1 MSSSDGR
8 KFTVFI
14 RANDIKR
21 IFSWVMKHPN
31 LETGGDVFGLWEKS
45 HNSLENILHI
55 HYIIGPGQL
64 CRRTT
69 FSFHQDV
76 RYASQMEDYFH
87 RNHGMKHVALWHSH
101 QSGLDR
107 PSADDKKMVWET
119 MPSHDINRFVLII
132 ASIADSGKESENT
145 AVSLKCFLF
154 EIDDKTEECLPVLL
168 GKFRVLTAEETDWTH
183 HFDLHDVELEAGAE
197 FLIAD
202 EDLALSEITETE
214 TSVIGYRKREK
225 KHWTLTCCQS
235 FYASLSVLYN

>member
-1 MSSSDGR
+1 MSLSDGR

-14 RANDIKR
+14 RVNDIKR

-31 LETGGDVFGLWEKS
+31 LETGGDLFGLWEKFL
-45 HNSLENILHI
+45 NSLENILNI
-55 HYIIGPGQL
+55 QYVIGPGQL

-69 FSFHQDV
+69 SSFHQDV

-87 RNHGMKHVALWHSH
+87 RNHGMEHVALWHSH

-132 ASIADSGKESENT
+132 ASIADSGKESENA

-168 GKFRVLTAEETDWTH
+168 GKFRVLTAEETERTH
-183 HFDLHDVELEAGAE
+183 RFDLHDIELEAGAE

>member
-1 MSSSDGR
+1 MSLSDGR

-14 RANDIKR
+14 RVNDIKR

-31 LETGGDVFGLWEKS
+31 LETGGDLFGLWEKFL
-45 HNSLENILHI
+45 NSLENILNI
-55 HYIIGPGQL
+55 QYVIGPGQL

-69 FSFHQDV
+69 SSFHQDV
-76 RYASQMEDYFH
+76 RYASQMENYFH

-132 ASIADSGKESENT
+132 ASIADSGKESENA

>member
-8 KFTVFI
+8 QFTVFI
-14 RANDIKR
+14 GVNDIKR

-87 RNHGMKHVALWHSH
+87 RNHGMEHVALWHSH

-119 MPSHDINRFVLII
+119 MPSHDVNRFVLII
-132 ASIADSGKESENT
+132 ASIADSSTESENA

-154 EIDDKTEECLPVLL
+154 EIDDKKEECLPVLL
-168 GKFRVLTAEETDWTH
+168 GKFRVLTAEETERTH
-183 HFDLHDVELEAGAE
+183 RFDLHDLELEVGAE

-202 EDLALSEITETE
+202 EDLALFEITETE
-214 TSVIGYRKREK
+214 TSVIVYRKREK
-225 KHWTLTCCQS
+225 NTGP
-235 FYASLSVLYN
+235 

>member
-1 MSSSDGR
+1 MSLSDGR

-14 RANDIKR
+14 RVNDIKR

-31 LETGGDVFGLWEKS
+31 LETGGDLFGLWEKFL
-45 HNSLENILHI
+45 NSLENILNI
-55 HYIIGPGQL
+55 QYVIGPGQL

-69 FSFHQDV
+69 SSFHQDV

-87 RNHGMKHVALWHSH
+87 RNHGMEHVALWHSH

-119 MPSHDINRFVLII
+119 MPSHDIDRFVLII
-132 ASIADSGKESENT
+132 ASIADSSKESENA

>member
-8 KFTVFI
+8 QFTVFI
-14 RANDIKR
+14 GVNDIKR

-45 HNSLENILHI
+45 HNSLENALHI

-76 RYASQMEDYFH
+76 RYASQMVDYFH
-87 RNHGMKHVALWHSH
+87 RNHGMEHVALWHSH

-132 ASIADSGKESENT
+132 ASIADSSTESEN
-145 AVSLKCFLF
+145 AAISLKCFLF

-168 GKFRVLTAEETDWTH
+168 GKFRVLTAEETEQTH
-183 HFDLHDVELEAGAE
+183 RFDLHDVELETGAE

-202 EDLALSEITETE
+202 EDLALFEITETE
-214 TSVIGYRKREK
+214 TSVIGNRKREK
-225 KHWTLTCCQS
+225 NTGP
-235 FYASLSVLYN
+235 

>member
-1 MSSSDGR
+1 MSLSDGR

-14 RANDIKR
+14 RVNDIKR

-31 LETGGDVFGLWEKS
+31 LETGGDLFGLWEKFL
-45 HNSLENILHI
+45 NSLENILNI
-55 HYIIGPGQL
+55 QYVIGPGQL

-69 FSFHQDV
+69 SSFHQDV
-76 RYASQMEDYFH
+76 RYASQMENYFH

-119 MPSHDINRFVLII
+119 MPSHDIDRFVLII
-132 ASIADSGKESENT
+132 ASIADSSKESENA

-168 GKFRVLTAEETDWTH
+168 GKFRVLTAEETERTH
-183 HFDLHDVELEAGAE
+183 RSDLHDIELEAGAE

>member
-1 MSSSDGR
+1 
-8 KFTVFI
+8 
-14 RANDIKR
+14 
-21 IFSWVMKHPN
+21 MKHPN

-87 RNHGMKHVALWHSH
+87 RNHGMEHVALWHSH
-101 QSGLDR
+101 HSGLDR

-119 MPSHDINRFVLII
+119 MPSHDINRFVLLI
-132 ASIADSGKESENT
+132 ANIADRSRESESV

-154 EIDDKTEECLPVLL
+154 EIDGKTEECLPVLL
-168 GKFRVLTAEETDWTH
+168 GKFQVSKVEEDERTH
-183 HFDLHDVELEAGAE
+183 RFDLHDVELEAGAE

-202 EDLALSEITETE
+202 EDLAPFEITETE
-214 TSVIGYRKREK
+214 MSIIRYRKREK
-225 KHWTLTCCQS
+225 NTGP
-235 FYASLSVLYN
+235 

>member
-1 MSSSDGR
+1 MSLSDGR

-14 RANDIKR
+14 RVNDIKR

-31 LETGGDVFGLWEKS
+31 LETGGDLFGLWEKFL
-45 HNSLENILHI
+45 NSLENILNI
-55 HYIIGPGQL
+55 QYVIGPGQL

-69 FSFHQDV
+69 SSFHQDV
-76 RYASQMEDYFH
+76 RYASQMENYFH

-119 MPSHDINRFVLII
+119 MPSHDIDRFVLII
-132 ASIADSGKESENT
+132 ASIADSSKESENA

-183 HFDLHDVELEAGAE
+183 HFDLHDIELEAGAE

>member
-45 HNSLENILHI
+45 HNSFENILHI

-87 RNHGMKHVALWHSH
+87 RNHGMEHVALWHSH

-107 PSADDKKMVWET
+107 PSADDKIMVWET

-132 ASIADSGKESENT
+132 ASIADSSTESENA

-168 GKFRVLTAEETDWTH
+168 GKFWVLTAEETDQTH
-183 HFDLHDVELEAGAE
+183 RFDLHDVELEAGAE

-202 EDLALSEITETE
+202 EDLALFEITETE

-225 KHWTLTCCQS
+225 NTGP
-235 FYASLSVLYN
+235 

>member
-1 MSSSDGR
+1 MSLSDGR

-14 RANDIKR
+14 RVNDIKR

-31 LETGGDVFGLWEKS
+31 LETGGDLFGLWEKFL
-45 HNSLENILHI
+45 NSLENILNI
-55 HYIIGPGQL
+55 QYVIGPGQL

-69 FSFHQDV
+69 SSFHQDV
-76 RYASQMEDYFH
+76 RYASQMENYFH
-87 RNHGMKHVALWHSH
+87 RNHGMEHVALWHSH

>member
-87 RNHGMKHVALWHSH
+87 RNHGMEHVALWHSH

-119 MPSHDINRFVLII
+119 MPSHDINRFVLLI
-132 ASIADSGKESENT
+132 ASIADSGKESESA

-168 GKFRVLTAEETDWTH
+168 GKFRVLTAEETERTH
-183 HFDLHDVELEAGAE
+183 RFDLHDIELEAGAE
-197 FLIAD
+197 YLIAD

-214 TSVIGYRKREK
+214 TSVIGYRKRGK
-225 KHWTLTCCQS
+225 
-235 FYASLSVLYN
+235 NIGP

>member
-1 MSSSDGR
+1 M
-8 KFTVFI
+8 
-14 RANDIKR
+14 
-21 IFSWVMKHPN
+21 
-31 LETGGDVFGLWEKS
+31 FGLWEKS

-87 RNHGMKHVALWHSH
+87 RNHGMELVALWHSH

-168 GKFRVLTAEETDWTH
+168 GKFRVLTAEETERTH
-183 HFDLHDVELEAGAE
+183 RSDLHDIELEAGAE

-214 TSVIGYRKREK
+214 TSVIGYRKRGK
-225 KHWTLTCCQS
+225 
-235 FYASLSVLYN
+235 NIGP

>member
-87 RNHGMKHVALWHSH
+87 RNHGMELVALWHSH

-132 ASIADSGKESENT
+132 ASIADSSKESENT

-183 HFDLHDVELEAGAE
+183 RFDLHDVELEAGAE

-225 KHWTLTCCQS
+225 NTGS
-235 FYASLSVLYN
+235 

>member
-45 HNSLENILHI
+45 HNSFENILNI

-87 RNHGMKHVALWHSH
+87 RNHGMEHVALWHSH

-119 MPSHDINRFVLII
+119 MPSHDINRFVLIT
-132 ASIADSGKESENT
+132 ASIADRSRESES
-145 AVSLKCFLF
+145 A
-154 EIDDKTEECLPVLL
+154 
-168 GKFRVLTAEETDWTH
+168 
-183 HFDLHDVELEAGAE
+183 DVYL
-197 FLIAD
+197 
-202 EDLALSEITETE
+202 
-214 TSVIGYRKREK
+214 
-225 KHWTLTCCQS
+225 
-235 FYASLSVLYN
+235 

>member
-1 MSSSDGR
+1 MSLSDGR

-14 RANDIKR
+14 RVNDIKR

-31 LETGGDVFGLWEKS
+31 LETGGDLFGLWEKFL
-45 HNSLENILHI
+45 NSLENILNI
-55 HYIIGPGQL
+55 QYVIGPSQL

-69 FSFHQDV
+69 SSFHQDV
-76 RYASQMEDYFH
+76 RYASQMENYFH

-119 MPSHDINRFVLII
+119 MPSHDIDRFVLII
-132 ASIADSGKESENT
+132 ASIADSSKESENA
-145 AVSLKCFLF
+145 AVSFKCFLF

-183 HFDLHDVELEAGAE
+183 RFDLHDIELEAGAE

>member
-1 MSSSDGR
+1 MSLSDGR

-14 RANDIKR
+14 RVNDIKR

-31 LETGGDVFGLWEKS
+31 LETGGDLFGLWEKFL
-45 HNSLENILHI
+45 NSLENILNI
-55 HYIIGPGQL
+55 QYVIGPGQL

-69 FSFHQDV
+69 SSFHQDV
-76 RYASQMEDYFH
+76 RYASQMENYFH

-119 MPSHDINRFVLII
+119 MPSHDIDRFVLII
-132 ASIADSGKESENT
+132 ASIADSSKESENA
-145 AVSLKCFLF
+145 AVSFKCFLF

-183 HFDLHDVELEAGAE
+183 RFDLHDVELEAGAE

>member
-1 MSSSDGR
+1 MSLSDGR

-14 RANDIKR
+14 RVNDIKR

-31 LETGGDVFGLWEKS
+31 LETGGDLFGLWEKFL
-45 HNSLENILHI
+45 NSLENILNI
-55 HYIIGPGQL
+55 QYVIGPGQL

-69 FSFHQDV
+69 SSFHQDV
-76 RYASQMEDYFH
+76 RYASQMENYFH

-132 ASIADSGKESENT
+132 ASIADSSKESENA

-183 HFDLHDVELEAGAE
+183 RFDLHDVELEAGAE

>member
-45 HNSLENILHI
+45 HNSLENTLHI

-76 RYASQMEDYFH
+76 IYASQMEDYFH
-87 RNHGMKHVALWHSH
+87 RNHGMEHVALWHSH

-132 ASIADSGKESENT
+132 ASIADSSKESENA

-183 HFDLHDVELEAGAE
+183 RFDLHDIELEAGAE

-225 KHWTLTCCQS
+225 NTGP
-235 FYASLSVLYN
+235 

>member
-1 MSSSDGR
+1 MSLSDGR

-14 RANDIKR
+14 RVNDIKR

-31 LETGGDVFGLWEKS
+31 LETGGDLFGLWEKFL
-45 HNSLENILHI
+45 NSLENILNI
-55 HYIIGPGQL
+55 QYVIGPGQL

-69 FSFHQDV
+69 SSFHQDV
-76 RYASQMEDYFH
+76 RYASQMENYFH

-119 MPSHDINRFVLII
+119 MPSHDIDRFVLII
-132 ASIADSGKESENT
+132 ASIADSSKESENA